1 MSEQKQMNIS
11 AADQSIAP
19 SNNNVSNKEERKEK
33 KPAVKLNIIK
43 SPIFDT
49 PDETFF
55 FSTENLKP
63 IPAASYDGKDVDTF
77 DWLLLKENDES

>member
-1 MSEQKQMNIS
+1 MTTANMS
-11 AADQSIAP
+11 AAASA
-19 SNNNVSNKEERKEK
+19 NKTNASNKEERKEK
-33 KPAVKLNIIK
+33 KSVKPNMIK

-49 PDETFF
+49 SDETFV

-77 DWLLLKENDES
+77 DWLLLKENEED